1 MASAV
6 GIHFVKSSTDNIPT
20 PIKSTMKVSTDYLF
34 VYNTD
39 AVNEE
44 GSCMNSPMY
53 HSLIGVQHDF
63 LPKFLPEDMECLD
76 ACLTVAFTKAKLEAN
91 RVIEDYEGFG
101 WDELLNEDNQ
111 TYRENKEFL
120 EKYKR
125 RLELVNEAEAFRER
139 LDVFG
144 KFKLMNYLSLLAER
158 VIYDYRAFT
167 WTKYHG
173 EDAEVYRE
181 NKNFFLKY
189 LARTREIS
197 IESRSKEN
205 NDIIKNHINNLRV
218 CMDEKNGNVPF
229 IPPARQDLSS
239 TQPRTKV
246 DSEANC
252 KELDTLQSELNS
264 MIGLNVV
271 KDRISSLVRE
281 IAIRKER
288 EAHGLPTGDRSYHM
302 VFTGNSG
309 TGKTV
314 VARIVAQMF
323 YALGLTR
330 SNTFVEA
337 TRSDL
342 VAGYV
347 GHTAIKTN
355 EVVDRALGGVLF
367 IDEAYAL
374 NGEGN
379 DFGAEAINT
388 LLKRM
393 EDDRGDLVIIMAGY
407 ENEISRLLSSNQ
419 GLESRFN
426 RKIHFEDYSI
436 SEMVQILKRNITV
449 NGYSLSGCVS
459 DNLLDILLTSA
470 IERHEKFSNG
480 RGVRNLFEKIVENQ
494 EKRLYQS
501 GDLKSVSKS
510 DLQTISLEDVM
521 SLID

>member
-1 MASAV
+1 
-6 GIHFVKSSTDNIPT
+6 
-20 PIKSTMKVSTDYLF
+20 MKVSTDFLF
-34 VYNTD
+34 VYNKD

-44 GSCMNSPMY
+44 GTRMNTPVY
-53 HSLIGVQHDF
+53 NSLTGIQHDF

-91 RVIEDYEGFG
+91 RVIEDYEGFE
-101 WDELLNEDNQ
+101 WEDLLNENYQ
-111 TYRENKEFL
+111 KYRENKDFL

-125 RLELVNEAEAFRER
+125 RLELVNEAEAFRDR

-144 KFKLMNYLSLLAER
+144 KLKLMNYLSLLGER
-158 VIYDYRAFT
+158 TIYDYRSFS
-167 WTKYHG
+167 WGKYHG
-173 EDAEVYRE
+173 EDIQVYRE
-181 NKNFFLKY
+181 NKEFFLKY
-189 LARTREIS
+189 LARVREIS
-197 IESRSKEN
+197 IETRSKEN
-205 NDIIKNHINNLRV
+205 NDIIQKHTNNLRA
-218 CMDEKNGNVPF
+218 CMDEKNCNAPF
-229 IPPARQDLSS
+229 IPPVRQDLFS
-239 TQPRTKV
+239 TQPHNKFN
-246 DSEANC
+246 SEANR

-264 MIGLNVV
+264 MVGLNIV
-271 KDRISSLVRE
+271 KDRIASLVSE

-288 EAHGLPTGDRSYHM
+288 EAHGLPIGDRSYHM

-355 EVVDRALGGVLF
+355 KVVDRALGGVLF

-374 NGEGN
+374 YGEGN

-393 EDDRGDLVIIMAGY
+393 EDDRGDLIVIMAGY
-407 ENEISRLLSSNQ
+407 EHEMSGLLSSNQ

-436 SEMVQILKRNITV
+436 SEMVQILKRTITV
-449 NGYSLSGCVS
+449 NGYSLSGCVNN
-459 DNLLDILLTSA
+459 NLLDILLTSA
-470 IERHEKFSNG
+470 TKRQEKFSNG

-494 EKRLYQS
+494 EKRIYNS

-510 DLQTISLEDVM
+510 ELQTISLDDVM
-521 SLID
+521 SVLD